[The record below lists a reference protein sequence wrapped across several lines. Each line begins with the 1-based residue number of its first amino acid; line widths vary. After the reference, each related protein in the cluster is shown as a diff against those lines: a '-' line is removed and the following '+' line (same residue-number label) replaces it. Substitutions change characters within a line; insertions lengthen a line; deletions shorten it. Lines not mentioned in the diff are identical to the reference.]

1 MYEFLE
7 VALIQTLYKL
17 PKAFLMQ
24 TKILRVILDGI
35 QKVTFVTCIIIMLSQ
50 FDALM
55 IAYNY
60 ELKKSHYI

>member
-1 MYEFLE
+1 
-7 VALIQTLYKL
+7 
-17 PKAFLMQ
+17 MQ

-35 QKVTFVTCIIIMLSQ
+35 EKVTFVTCIIIMMSQ

-60 ELKKSHYI
+60 ELKSLHYI